1 MNENDILFMRRALA
15 LAEEG
20 RENGEVAV
28 GAVIVKD
35 GVIIGE
41 GKNEREK
48 EKSAL
53 SHAEISAIEN
63 ACRAVGDWRLNGC
76 EMYVTLEPCPMC
88 AGAILMSRI
97 SRLVFGAYSP
107 DGAVISRIGLFDE
120 YESRIGIVGGL
131 LEDECKKLLP
141 IK

>member
-1 MNENDILFMRRALA
+1 MNRNDIFFMRRALA
-15 LAEEG
+15 LAEESG
-20 RENGEVAV
+20 VNGEVAV

-35 GVIIGE
+35 NVIIGE

-53 SHAEISAIEN
+53 AHAEMIAIEN

-76 EMYVTLEPCPMC
+76 DIYVTLEPCPMC

-107 DGAVISRIGLFDE
+107 DGAAISRISLFDE
-120 YESRIGIVGGL
+120 YESRISIVGGL
-131 LEDECKKLLP
+131 LEEECKALLP